1 MMACSRTSMYL
12 SLVTFLAYIFSIYSS
27 NQGKSFTV
35 TYRFDIF
42 RHDIRRSSECLTVKK
57 VDRES
62 LFNQVHAPIGAWK
75 VKLEI
80 MID

>member
-1 MMACSRTSMYL
+1 MQPHNYVPKFSDIFSIY
-12 SLVTFLAYIFSIYSS
+12 FSIYSS

>member
-1 MMACSRTSMYL
+1 MQPHKYVPKFSDIISI
-12 SLVTFLAYIFSIYSS
+12 FLAFI
-27 NQGKSFTV
+27 QAKSFTV